1 MNQAY
6 RVIWSQVKHGYVVVS
21 ELAKSHT
28 KNGGHAAYKQSMAL
42 LCAAFLCSGY
52 GAVMA
57 ADNTAGEGK
66 GVAVGTGSS
75 APNAENIAVGKG
87 AKILYSNGLTAATGD
102 VAIGSGA
109 KINNYASQGG
119 SIAIGKNAQIENM
132 AGGGEASFAFG
143 QTTFSGGAFSLSRI
157 PADPTKVVGSVAI
170 GDNTFARTGSTMI
183 GSHNYNGELGD
194 TTVNSDSTRKHALSV
209 YATTIGANSFSNGA
223 FTTSTGAYNII
234 SSEYNGG
241 RFSNAVKNLGATI
254 NVSLNSIESMK
265 GSYYSGIANT
275 ISGIAN
281 RTFNS
286 NGTLIYGA
294 GNEITNSITGLTGV
308 PKNSGNSAKEF
319 ADKLR
324 KAIADSESGGATF
337 AIGGGNKADYTQKT
351 SIIGVNNKVNGTKD
365 AVSIYNF
372 ISGYKNTATKVQH
385 VSVIGSENTVT
396 DTKGSLVLGDKR
408 TVSQADGSI
417 ILGSSEKGTTT
428 GAKNAVAIGSEANVT
443 KDGGVALGAESKAIT
458 DKGIWGV
465 DVSKNAAM
473 TADALLGDKKA
484 EYDAAKTKL
493 QTLQEEEKNLAK
505 LVDESNKAV
514 PLDLAKN
521 KELKEQWEEK
531 QKEVA
536 AQVIETNNYV
546 KTWQSTEAA
555 VSVGDAANG
564 ITRQITGVAAGTE
577 DTDAVNVAQL
587 KALNTKM
594 DQGAIHYYSV
604 TSDKKAAG
612 SNFANDGAKAAD
624 SMVIG
629 IGSTSEG
636 INSTVVGN
644 NNTLKGGKRDA
655 DGVHRNNSIVVGE
668 SIEVEGTHNA
678 VFGTDYMNMDRK
690 LTKVAGEQNTVVG
703 VGNLVGY
710 TAEKDFSNP
719 RDMKWT
725 YTKWKGR
732 GSDANVA
739 VGMTNT
745 VNGGSV
751 VLGTSSEIKDG
762 ATLATSV
769 GHANTIQGSEQ
780 YGLALGNKLL
790 VEGYGSIA
798 VGTESKA
805 TADYATA
812 IGTEAVAEQ
821 EGSIAFGDAAEA
833 KNKDSVAFGSFANA
847 KARSGVAI
855 GSSSL
860 ADREKGIKGYLAGK
874 DDESEIW
881 KSTRGAV
888 SVGNKEKKYTRQI
901 IGVAAG
907 SEDTDA
913 VNVAQLKKVQ
923 ELAAAKTTIEAGDN
937 IKVEAGTA
945 PGSYKISAADTTLK
959 EDTNALSFKDNKL
972 NLSIEDTKGNKVT
985 GSVDL
990 KTIQNAVDTNTTY
1003 TMTGTENKDNT
1014 TTISLKDSAGKE
1026 QKVTVATKDT
1036 NTYTTGGTYDAAT
1049 KKLKF
1054 TQNDQAKNYEIDVSA
1069 MINDVV
1075 DTDTRNTIVGSDTV
1089 EVDATNTNQDG
1100 SINYKLNV
1108 KTDGK
1113 VEKDNKGVINGGT
1126 VYKETRIEKD
1136 GTYIKEINTAG
1147 ENLTILDKQVGVNT
1161 TNITNLGNRVGEL
1174 DTRVNKVGAGAA
1186 ALAALHPMDFDPDD
1200 KWDFAVGYGNY
1211 KDAHAAAVG
1220 AYYRPNEDTLFS
1232 VGGSFGGG
1240 ENMVNAGVSWKFGQ
1254 RNHISRSRVSMA
1266 KDMLAMKHQIEMLT
1280 KKLEAYETGK
1290 PAGRVTASAGSMMFP
1305 DVPENHWAYEY
1316 VKLLAERGYLTG
1328 YPDGEFK
1335 GDRAMTR
1342 YEYAAIIYRALQ
1354 NGAPSDGAMVRS
1366 VDEFGS
1372 ELVKVQNIDRFRV
1385 DRISGKD
1392 NDRNKVE
1399 RVRINDKDNA
1409 EKNDYR
1415 DVYGSRI
1422 TK

>member
-1 MNQAY
+1 MNKAY
-6 RVIWSQVKHGYVVVS
+6 RLIWSQVKHGYVVAS

-52 GAVMA
+52 GMVMA
-57 ADNTAGEGK
+57 VDNAAGQGK

-75 APNAENIAVGKG
+75 APNAENVAVGKG

-143 QTTFSGGAFSLSRI
+143 QTTFSGGAFSSSRI

-194 TTVNSDSTRKHALSV
+194 TIVNSDSTRKHALSV

-254 NVSLNSIESMK
+254 NGSLNSIESMK

-308 PKNSGNSAKEF
+308 PSSSGNSAKDF

-324 KAIADSESGGATF
+324 TAIADSESGGATF

-351 SIIGVNNKVNGTKD
+351 SIIGVNNQVNGTED

-372 ISGYKNTATKVQH
+372 ISGYKNTATNVQH

-443 KDGGVALGAESKAIT
+443 KDGGVALGAHSIASV
-458 DKGIWGV
+458 DKGVAGYDPTTGKASEKGDSIW
-465 DVSKNAAM
+465 
-473 TADALLGDKKA
+473 KA
-484 EYDAAKTKL
+484 TD
-493 QTLQEEEKNLAK
+493 
-505 LVDESNKAV
+505 
-514 PLDLAKN
+514 
-521 KELKEQWEEK
+521 
-531 QKEVA
+531 
-536 AQVIETNNYV
+536 
-546 KTWQSTEAA
+546 AA
-555 VSVGDAANG
+555 VSVGDG
-564 ITRQITGVAAGTE
+564 KTVTRQITGVAAG
-577 DTDAVNVAQL
+577 
-587 KALNTKM
+587 
-594 DQGAIHYYSV
+594 
-604 TSDKKAAG
+604 
-612 SNFANDGAKAAD
+612 
-624 SMVIG
+624 
-629 IGSTSEG
+629 
-636 INSTVVGN
+636 
-644 NNTLKGGKRDA
+644 
-655 DGVHRNNSIVVGE
+655 
-668 SIEVEGTHNA
+668 
-678 VFGTDYMNMDRK
+678 
-690 LTKVAGEQNTVVG
+690 
-703 VGNLVGY
+703 
-710 TAEKDFSNP
+710 
-719 RDMKWT
+719 W
-725 YTKWKGR
+725 
-732 GSDANVA
+732 
-739 VGMTNT
+739 
-745 VNGGSV
+745 
-751 VLGTSSEIKDG
+751 
-762 ATLATSV
+762 
-769 GHANTIQGSEQ
+769 
-780 YGLALGNKLL
+780 
-790 VEGYGSIA
+790 
-798 VGTESKA
+798 
-805 TADYATA
+805 
-812 IGTEAVAEQ
+812 
-821 EGSIAFGDAAEA
+821 
-833 KNKDSVAFGSFANA
+833 
-847 KARSGVAI
+847 
-855 GSSSL
+855 
-860 ADREKGIKGYLAGK
+860 
-874 DDESEIW
+874 
-881 KSTRGAV
+881 
-888 SVGNKEKKYTRQI
+888 
-901 IGVAAG
+901 
-907 SEDTDA
+907 EDTDA
-913 VNVAQLKKVQ
+913 VNVAQLKKAV
-923 ELAAAKTTIEAGDN
+923 
-937 IKVEAGTA
+937 
-945 PGSYKISAADTTLK
+945 SSAADGNDVLDKTSRGLTLAGNTLSLSVK
-959 EDTNALSFKDNKL
+959 DTA
-972 NLSIEDTKGNKVT
+972 GNEVK

-990 KTIQNAVDTNTTY
+990 
-1003 TMTGTENKDNT
+1003 
-1014 TTISLKDSAGKE
+1014 SAFAG
-1026 QKVTVATKDT
+1026 
-1036 NTYTTGGTYDAAT
+1036 
-1049 KKLKF
+1049 
-1054 TQNDQAKNYEIDVSA
+1054 
-1069 MINDVV
+1069 
-1075 DTDTRNTIVGSDTV
+1075 TDTRNTIVESDTV
-1089 EVDATNTNQDG
+1089 AVDDTNKNADG

-1113 VEKDNKGVINGGT
+1113 VEKNNQGVVNGGT

-1136 GTYIKEINTAG
+1136 GTYIKAINTAG

-1186 ALAALHPMDFDPDD
+1186 ALAALHPMDFDPDG
-1200 KWDFAVGYGNY
+1200 KWDFAAGYGNY
-1211 KDAHAAAVG
+1211 KSANAVAVG
-1220 AYYRPNEDTLFS
+1220 AYYRPNEDTMFS
-1232 VGGSFGGG
+1232 LGGSFGGG
-1240 ENMVNAGVSWKFGQ
+1240 ENMVNVGVSWKLGQ
-1254 RNHISRSRVSMA
+1254 KNTISRSRVSIA
-1266 KDMLAMKHQIEMLT
+1266 KDMLAMKNQIEVLT
-1280 KKLEAYETGK
+1280 KKLESYESGK
-1290 PAGRVTASAGSMMFP
+1290 PAGAVSVSAGAITFP
-1305 DVPENHWAYEY
+1305 DVPENHWAYAY
-1316 VKLLAERGYLTG
+1316 VKSLADKGYLQG

-1354 NGAPSDGAMVRS
+1354 NGAPSDGTMARS
-1366 VDEFGS
+1366 VDEFGP

-1409 EKNDYR
+1409 AKNDYR

-1422 TK
+1422 AK